1 MDAVWKN
8 ISIDN
13 YFSSATGEENRIT
26 TVWKWEPK
34 FYSDTKARKCIID
47 SANEW
52 HSTYM
57 SDSFV
62 PRYKDGKSP
71 QDPDA
76 EIFTLSEYYPN
87 ATIEE
92 KGKGTDA
99 VNDSNSILQVTTT
112 YETISRTR
120 LIVDGLK
127 RSLGIMN
134 KISDSQEFRPVT
146 ILECYGPSV
155 SEIFYGDFPQ
165 VLKRTS

>member
-1 MDAVWKN
+1 
-8 ISIDN
+8 
-13 YFSSATGEENRIT
+13 
-26 TVWKWEPK
+26 
-34 FYSDTKARKCIID
+34 
-47 SANEW
+47 
-52 HSTYM
+52 
-57 SDSFV
+57 
-62 PRYKDGKSP
+62 
-71 QDPDA
+71 
-76 EIFTLSEYYPN
+76 
-87 ATIEE
+87 
-92 KGKGTDA
+92 